1 MGRIEGMQLKKGS
14 ENKKGLLSHLNVRT
28 VSAGA
33 LAAIF
38 GCTGPSLIIIN
49 GASNGELTQTQMISW
64 LFAIYFFGGILGI
77 FISVRNKQPIAGAY
91 SIPGAVLVVGSLSNY
106 SLNEAAGA
114 YLAAGLIVFM
124 LGIAGVIGKV
134 MDWIPVPIVMSMVVG
149 TMISFGTEMI
159 ASLEKAPIIAGSS
172 ILVYLLSFR
181 YIKKFPPILISFA
194 VAIILSVWM
203 GELQVKDVS
212 SVFVVPQL
220 VTPSFNIEAIISMG
234 IPLALLVIGAE
245 NAQATGVLNTQG
257 YKPPVNE
264 MTILSGIGGVITS
277 FFGGHNANIA
287 GSMTAICASKEAG
300 QMEGRYAAVVVCGV
314 LFSTFGLFAGIV
326 MPFVAAMPKVLISTV
341 AGLAMMGVL
350 LSSLQEAFSKP
361 QFQFGSFFALI
372 IAMSGVH
379 FYDIS
384 SPFWAILGG
393 VAVSLIIEKPD
404 FKTIIVQQSKN
415 STDSNVSQGV

>member
-1 MGRIEGMQLKKGS
+1 MGRIEGMLLKKGF
-14 ENKKGLLSHLNVRT
+14 ENKKGLLSHLNIGT
-28 VSAGA
+28 VSAGT

-77 FISVRNKQPIAGAY
+77 IISVRNKQPIAGAY

-124 LGIAGVIGKV
+124 LGITGVIGKV

-203 GELQVKDVS
+203 GEFQVKDVS

-220 VTPSFNIEAIISMG
+220 VTPSFNIDAIISMG

-264 MTILSGIGGVITS
+264 MTILSGIGGGITS

-300 QMEGRYAAVVVCGV
+300 QKEGRYAAVVVCGV
-314 LFSTFGLFAGIV
+314 LFSTFGLFAGTV

-404 FKTIIVQQSKN
+404 FKTIIVQQNKN

>member
-1 MGRIEGMQLKKGS
+1 MQLKKSS

-28 VSAGA
+28 VSAGT

-77 FISVRNKQPIAGAY
+77 LISLRNKQPIAGAY

-134 MDWIPVPIVMSMVVG
+134 MHWIPVPIVMSMVVG

-203 GELQVKDVS
+203 GEFQVKDVS

-220 VTPSFNIEAIISMG
+220 VTPSFNIDAIISMG
-234 IPLALLVIGAE
+234 TPLALLVIGAE

-314 LFSTFGLFAGIV
+314 LFSTFGLFAGTV

-361 QFQFGSFFALI
+361 QFQVGSFFALI

-384 SPFWAILGG
+384 SSFWAILGG

-404 FKTIIVQQSKN
+404 FKTTIVQQSKN

>member
-1 MGRIEGMQLKKGS
+1 MQLKKGF
-14 ENKKGLLSHLNVRT
+14 ENKKGLLSHLNIRT
-28 VSAGA
+28 VSAGT

-77 FISVRNKQPIAGAY
+77 IISVRNKQPIAGAY

-114 YLAAGLIVFM
+114 YFAAGLIVFM
-124 LGIAGVIGKV
+124 LGITGVIGKV

-203 GELQVKDVS
+203 GEFQVKDVS

-220 VTPSFNIEAIISMG
+220 VTPSFNIDAIISMG

-264 MTILSGIGGVITS
+264 MTILSGIGGGITS

-314 LFSTFGLFAGIV
+314 LFSTFGLFAGTV

-415 STDSNVSQGV
+415 STDSNVSQRV

>member
-1 MGRIEGMQLKKGS
+1 MGRIEGMQLKKSS

-28 VSAGA
+28 VSAGT

-77 FISVRNKQPIAGAY
+77 LISLRNKQPIAGAY

-134 MDWIPVPIVMSMVVG
+134 MHWIPVPIVMSMVVG

-203 GELQVKDVS
+203 GEFQVKDVS

-220 VTPSFNIEAIISMG
+220 VTPSFNIDAIISMG
-234 IPLALLVIGAE
+234 TPLALLVIGAE

-314 LFSTFGLFAGIV
+314 LFSTFGLFAGTV

-361 QFQFGSFFALI
+361 QFQVGSFFALI

-384 SPFWAILGG
+384 SSFWAILGG

-404 FKTIIVQQSKN
+404 FKTTIVQQSKN